1 MRTRLHRLSL
11 VLAAAALALTA
22 APSMSALAAAPGPVQ
37 DPVPIGHNQFFT
49 GLING
54 HPPGQA
60 VIYVLCPGP
69 VNHGHPTGHQPI
81 EVQPVVPPGSTSD
94 LGFTGSAGKSIT
106 ASLAPSATTN
116 VLATF
121 TSYFVKKFIPTTITV
136 PCSGTGTV
144 AFAPSPHSSNSRT
157 ALLTVTFINL
167 GA

>member
-1 MRTRLHRLSL
+1 MRGRLSRLFL
-11 VLAAAALALTA
+11 VPATAALALA
-22 APSMSALAAAPGPVQ
+22 ALPSVAAGASPAQ

-60 VIYVLCPGP
+60 IIYVLCPGP
-69 VNHGHPTGHQPI
+69 VNHGHPTGNQPI